1 MFNSELFQNPGSS
14 GVPSFYDYQ
23 ISQSLRIGNESD
35 YLSLASGSTSG
46 NRNYWTFSCWV
57 QRTRPNRE
65 EAEDGRNMII
75 AAGSGSGNTDST
87 MRFQIDD
94 KDYPG
99 TDNGDRIRLNSAQT
113 NMGSTNDN
121 NYRFIDNTGWFNI
134 VMSNNNGSIIV
145 YRNGHTHTTFSL
157 DGGADSAMNSGDMYI
172 GRSISNDST
181 LSGYIAE
188 VIMISHSSSA
198 AVLTATSFGEFKKNI
213 WVPKDLSSLSYK
225 DFYLKFDNASSLGTD
240 SSGNSRTWT
249 VNGCGVDHKSL
260 NTPTSDG

>member
-1 MFNSELFQNPGSS
+1 MLQGEFFQNPGS
-14 GVPSFYDYQ
+14 GGASFYDYQ

-57 QRTRPNRE
+57 QRTRPLRE

-75 AAGSGSGNTDST
+75 AAGTGSGNTDST
-87 MRFQIDD
+87 MRLQIDD
-94 KDYPG
+94 KDYPS
-99 TDNGDRIRLNSAQT
+99 TDAGDRIRLNSALT

-121 NYRFIDNTGWFNI
+121 GYMFIDNTGWYNI
-134 VMSNNNGSIIV
+134 VFSNNNGTAII
-145 YRNGHTHTTFSL
+145 YRNGFTHTSFSL
-157 DGGADSAMNSGDMYI
+157 DGGADSAFNSGDMYI

-188 VIMISHSSSA
+188 VMMVSHSTSA
-198 AVLTATSFGEFKKNI
+198 GVLTPTSFGEYKKNI
-213 WVPKDLSSLSYK
+213 WVPKDISRLSNQ
-225 DFYLKFDNASSLGTD
+225 DFYLKFDDANNLGTD
-240 SSGNSRTWT
+240 SSGNSRNWT